1 MLACVDVVAC
11 PGGCTLASIDS
22 KDVRFGLEAHL
33 EAHVAA
39 QDDVCSHFYKPS
51 GPTSTPGKKT
61 RPWRCYYCEKSGAFE
76 SVANLV
82 RHIYSKH
89 VREPP
94 PLIPSP
100 RSPAKPPT
108 KEERKARQ
116 ETKRQAAKAVRPT
129 VGLGSFFRALVS
141 REERRRRREDKARRG
156 LGAASLHQ
164 HVLRLCT
171 WNVEQLSSRR
181 QNLRGSEPKLQ
192 NMTRTLLDVCTASR
206 HVIVALQEVYDAAIV
221 QTLADRLS
229 VACARDKLGI
239 SWKVRVE
246 SCDTIQ

>member
-141 REERRRRREDKARRG
+141 REERRRRREDRPAAAWAPPPSTSTSFVSARGMSNNFPPVARTSAG
-156 LGAASLHQ
+156 PNL
-164 HVLRLCT
+164 
-171 WNVEQLSSRR
+171 NSR
-181 QNLRGSEPKLQ
+181 
-192 NMTRTLLDVCTASR
+192 T
-206 HVIVALQEVYDAAIV
+206 
-221 QTLADRLS
+221 
-229 VACARDKLGI
+229 
-239 SWKVRVE
+239 
-246 SCDTIQ
+246 